1 MKRWRVIYHGFY
13 ECVEADTKEEAKQK
27 AIAINSWWAGKRLT
41 VKEDKRLYG
50 WDLINSLGCSKYD
63 QEELTMTVYEKLKEE
78 FGCAIMA
85 ILGDMADNDFDP
97 ENIAADDI
105 DAIARK
111 VKFYLDL

>member
-13 ECVEADTKEEAKQK
+13 ECVEAETKEEAKQK

-63 QEELTMTVYEKLKEE
+63 
-78 FGCAIMA
+78 
-85 ILGDMADNDFDP
+85 
-97 ENIAADDI
+97 
-105 DAIARK
+105 
-111 VKFYLDL
+111 